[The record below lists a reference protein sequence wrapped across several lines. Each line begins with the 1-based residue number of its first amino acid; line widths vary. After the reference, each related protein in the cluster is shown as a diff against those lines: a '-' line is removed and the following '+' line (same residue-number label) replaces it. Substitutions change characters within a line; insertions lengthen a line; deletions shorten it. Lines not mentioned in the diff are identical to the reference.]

1 MLNLFDRNGNDAEI
15 VKVSRTQTRNGAYLY
30 HVILNFK
37 QANYNAVKATAY
49 VDPAKSD
56 KMKRLMRVYDRFQAG
71 DQVHANLYQHNK
83 NFIDIYR
90 LQLIKNEAPKPAEPS
105 PVEQPVVTQT
115 INNAANDSFFDQMID
130 L

>member
-30 HVILNFK
+30 HVILDFK
-37 QANYNAVKATAY
+37 QPNYTAVKATAY
-49 VDPAKSD
+49 VDPEKSD
-56 KMKRLMRVYDRFQAG
+56 KMKRLMHVYERFQAG

-90 LQLIKNEAPKPAEPS
+90 LQLIKNETPKEKPA
-105 PVEQPVVTQT
+105 PVVQPV
-115 INNAANDSFFDQMID
+115 ANPADDTFFDQMIK

>member
-15 VKVSRTQTRNGAYLY
+15 VAVSRTQTRNGAYLY
-30 HVILNFK
+30 HVTLNFK
-37 QANYNAVKATAY
+37 QENYNAVKATAY
-49 VDPAKSD
+49 IDPEKSD
-56 KMKRLMRVYDRFQAG
+56 KMKRLMRVYDRF
-71 DQVHANLYQHNK
+71 HLYQHNK

-105 PVEQPVVTQT
+105 LVEQPVVTQT
-115 INNAANDSFFDQMID
+115 ISNAANDSFFDQMIE

>member
-15 VKVSRTQTRNGAYLY
+15 VAVSRTQTRNGAYLY
-30 HVILNFK
+30 HVTLNFK

-49 VDPAKSD
+49 VDPEKSD
-56 KMKRLMRVYDRFQAG
+56 KMKRLMHVYDRFQTG

-90 LQLIKNEAPKPAEPS
+90 LQLIKPEAPKPVTAPGM
-105 PVEQPVVTQT
+105 VQPVS
-115 INNAANDSFFDQMID
+115 APADDSFFDQMIN